1 MSGHALHAV
10 INRSE
15 EGRLSY
21 TALPSSSLSLSR
33 EAGLFSAV
41 GVGPGLEEGEERERR
56 RERKGGEKQNKTDLL
71 ALYRQPRHTGALF
84 D

>member
-1 MSGHALHAV
+1 M
-10 INRSE
+10 
-15 EGRLSY
+15 
-21 TALPSSSLSLSR
+21 
-33 EAGLFSAV
+33 FSAV